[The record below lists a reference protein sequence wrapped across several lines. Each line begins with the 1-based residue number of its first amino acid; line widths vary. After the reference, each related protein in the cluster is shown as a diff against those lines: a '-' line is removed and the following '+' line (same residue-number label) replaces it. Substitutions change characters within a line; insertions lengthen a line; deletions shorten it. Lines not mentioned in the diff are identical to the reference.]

1 MRRVSGG
8 AHPGSAGSGAVGG
21 PKHRRHRT
29 APRRAAGWGQPGDS
43 PQEVLGGGVSEENTN
58 TNTLR
63 VPRWADPRHPR
74 LLPAPGAALARS
86 LGPQAAAPG
95 VSAAAPGVAAVWLRE
110 PGEAA
115 QAPLSSVTATRQR
128 RTFRG
133 RRRKPGKAPG
143 ERCASHG
150 RLAYG
155 RRSVHSA
162 SLARSPASAAAA
174 AVAAAFERSRSDGGH
189 GGGQRVKVLLPAA
202 SAVDT
207 SPSWIRGTR
216 KFMRGRTGGRSFL

>member
-1 MRRVSGG
+1 
-8 AHPGSAGSGAVGG
+8 
-21 PKHRRHRT
+21 
-29 APRRAAGWGQPGDS
+29 
-43 PQEVLGGGVSEENTN
+43 
-58 TNTLR
+58 
-63 VPRWADPRHPR
+63 
-74 LLPAPGAALARS
+74 
-86 LGPQAAAPG
+86 APG
-95 VSAAAPGVAAVWLRE
+95 VAAAAPGVAAVWLRE

-216 KFMRGRTGGRSFL
+216 KFMRENWW

>member
-1 MRRVSGG
+1 MAVDANLRGRESRRDRKARLGE
-8 AHPGSAGSGAVGG
+8 G
-21 PKHRRHRT
+21 PCRT
-29 APRRAAGWGQPGDS
+29 
-43 PQEVLGGGVSEENTN
+43 VLF
-58 TNTLR
+58 
-63 VPRWADPRHPR
+63 
-74 LLPAPGAALARS
+74 LLEFP
-86 LGPQAAAPG
+86 
-95 VSAAAPGVAAVWLRE
+95 
-110 PGEAA
+110 
-115 QAPLSSVTATRQR
+115 
-128 RTFRG
+128 FRG